1 MTEKLDF
8 SLPQKKQKRSAIEQL
23 TVGLLV
29 ALLTLVVMD
38 LGVTVETSKRMLGG
52 VSSKGLSEEQVKD
65 LASKLAQRTL
75 YQQAAA
81 AWQDYLASAKLAGPE
96 QARIQ
101 FQIGTLLEKG
111 GLYAD
116 AIEHYYRSETV
127 GTVRE
132 LQSDLNAHIK
142 ECFEKLGKFSALR
155 YEVMD
160 RTSLSS
166 SQPAGGKVVAEIGAE
181 KITEAQL
188 DAKIEESIENQ
199 LEPMKAFMT
208 PEQLNAQKKRALEQS
223 RNPQTKQEFL
233 QGWLAQEILYR
244 QALQDKLSDKPEV
257 QRVVHDLTRQ
267 ALSQQLMNEQLA
279 SKIHVTDSDLQ
290 TYYAANK
297 DKYVEPERAKI
308 SHILVKDEGQANDLL
323 KRLKDGADFAAVAK
337 ESSQDEATKG
347 GGGRIADDILKG
359 SHVPGIGDANEINAS
374 IFAASAPSLLD
385 KPFKTDKGWEIIK
398 VEEKHAQRPKSFE
411 EVQQQ
416 VAMQLLRQKREEVQ
430 RDYIKEMMDKHQVVI
445 HTSAFAPAPPEAS
458 KETPSKP

>member
-8 SLPQKKQKRSAIEQL
+8 SLPQKKPQGSATGIL
-23 TVGLLV
+23 AVLLLV
-29 ALLTLVVMD
+29 VLVV
-38 LGVTVETSKRMLGG
+38 LTAANLLVTLSGRKPASA
-52 VSSKGLSEEQVKD
+52 VSSGLSADQVRD
-65 LASKLAQRTL
+65 LASKLAQRNL
-75 YQQAAA
+75 YQQAAT
-81 AWQDYLASAKLAGPE
+81 AWQDYLASAKPTGPE

-116 AIEHYYRSETV
+116 AIERYYRSEAAGAV
-127 GTVRE
+127 KE

-160 RTSLSS
+160 RTSLKS

-188 DAKIEESIENQ
+188 DAKIEENIENQ

-208 PEQLNAQKKRALEQS
+208 PEQLNEQKKRALEQS
-223 RNPQTKQEFL
+223 RNPQTKQQFL
-233 QGWLAQEILYR
+233 ESWLAQEILYR

-279 SKIHVTDSDLQ
+279 SKIHLTDSDLQ

-297 DKYVEPERAKI
+297 DKYIEPERAKI
-308 SHILVKDEGQANDLL
+308 SHILIKDEGQANDLL
-323 KRLKDGADFAAVAK
+323 KRFEDGGDFAAMAK

-347 GGGRIADDILKG
+347 NGGHIAEDVLKG
-359 SHVPGIGDANEINAS
+359 AHVPGIGDANEINAA
-374 IFAASAPSLLD
+374 IFAAKAPGLVD
-385 KPFKTDKGWEIIK
+385 KVFKTDKGWEIVK
-398 VEEKHAQRPKSFE
+398 VEEKQAQRQKSFE

-430 RDYIKEMMDKHQVVI
+430 RDYIREMMDRHQVVI
-445 HTSAFAPAPPEAS
+445 HTSAFAPAQEAP
-458 KETPSKP
+458 KEVPSKP

>member
-8 SLPQKKQKRSAIEQL
+8 SLPQKKPQGSA
-23 TVGLLV
+23 VGLLTV
-29 ALLTLVVMD
+29 LLLIVLVILAAANLVV
-38 LGVTVETSKRMLGG
+38 
-52 VSSKGLSEEQVKD
+52 VSSGRKPATTSSNGLAADQVKD
-65 LASKLAQRTL
+65 LASKLAQRNL
-75 YQQAAA
+75 YPQAAT

-116 AIEHYYRSETV
+116 AIEHYYRSEAAGAV
-127 GTVRE
+127 KE

-160 RTSLSS
+160 RTSLNP

-199 LEPMKAFMT
+199 LDLMKAFMS
-208 PEQLNAQKKRALEQS
+208 PEQLGEQKKRALEQS

-233 QGWLAQEILYR
+233 EGWLAQEILYR

-308 SHILVKDEGQANDLL
+308 SHILVKEEGQASDLL
-323 KRLKDGADFAAVAK
+323 KRLKEGADFAALAK
-337 ESSQDEATKG
+337 ESSQDEATQG
-347 GGGRIADDILKG
+347 SGGRIADDVLKG
-359 SHVPGIGDANEINAS
+359 SRVSGIGDANDINAS
-374 IFAASAPSLLD
+374 VFAASAPALLD
-385 KPFKTDKGWEIIK
+385 KPFKTDKGWEIVK
-398 VEEKHAQRPKSFE
+398 VEEKHAQRQKIFD
-411 EVQQQ
+411 EVRQQ
-416 VAMQLLRQKREEVQ
+416 VTMQVLRQKREEVQ
-430 RDYIKEMMDKHQVVI
+430 REYIKEMMDKHQVVI
-445 HTSAFAPAPPEAS
+445 HTSAFAPAPQEQPKEA
-458 KETPSKP
+458 PSKP

>member
-8 SLPQKKQKRSAIEQL
+8 SLPQKKPHGSAAGIL
-23 TVGLLV
+23 AVFLLVVLV
-29 ALLTLVVMD
+29 ALAAANLFVTLS
-38 LGVTVETSKRMLGG
+38 GRKPAST
-52 VSSKGLSEEQVKD
+52 VSSGLSADQVKD
-65 LASKLAQRTL
+65 LASKLAQRNL

-81 AWQDYLASAKLAGPE
+81 AWQDYLASANLAGPE

-116 AIEHYYRSETV
+116 AIEHYYRSETA

-160 RTSLSS
+160 RTSLNP

-188 DAKIEESIENQ
+188 DARIEESIENQ

-208 PEQLNAQKKRALEQS
+208 PEQLNEQKKRALEQS
-223 RNPQTKQEFL
+223 RDPKTKQEFL

-279 SKIHVTDSDLQ
+279 SRIHVTDSDLQ

-308 SHILVKDEGQANDLL
+308 SHILVKEEGQAKELL
-323 KRLKDGADFAAVAK
+323 QRLKDGADFAAIAK

-347 GGGRIADDILKG
+347 SGGRIADDVLKG
-359 SHVPGIGDANEINAS
+359 SNVPGIGDANEINVA
-374 IFAASAPSLLD
+374 IFAAQAPAVVD

-398 VEEKHAQRPKSFE
+398 VEEKQAQRPKGFE

-445 HTSAFAPAPPEAS
+445 HTSAFAPAQQ
-458 KETPSKP
+458 ETPTETQPKP

>member
-8 SLPQKKQKRSAIEQL
+8 SLPQKKPQGSATGIL
-23 TVGLLV
+23 AVLLLV
-29 ALLTLVVMD
+29 VLVV
-38 LGVTVETSKRMLGG
+38 LTAANLLVTLSRRQPAAT
-52 VSSKGLSEEQVKD
+52 VSSGLSADQVKD
-65 LASKLAQRTL
+65 LASKLAQRNL

-81 AWQDYLASAKLAGPE
+81 AWQDYLVSAKPTGPE

-101 FQIGTLLEKG
+101 FQVGTLLEKG

-116 AIEHYYRSETV
+116 AIEHYYRSEAAGAV
-127 GTVRE
+127 KE

-160 RTSLSS
+160 RTSFNP

-188 DAKIEESIENQ
+188 DAKIEENIENQ

-208 PEQLNAQKKRALEQS
+208 PEQLNEQKKRALEQS
-223 RNPQTKQEFL
+223 RNPQTKQQFL
-233 QGWLAQEILYR
+233 EGWLAQEILYR

-257 QRVVHDLTRQ
+257 QRVVHDLARQ

-279 SKIHVTDSDLQ
+279 SKIHLTDSDLQ

-297 DKYVEPERAKI
+297 DKYIEPERAKI
-308 SHILVKDEGQANDLL
+308 SHILIKDEGQADDLL
-323 KRLKDGADFAAVAK
+323 KRLKEGGDFAAIAK

-347 GGGRIADDILKG
+347 SGGRITEDVLKG
-359 SHVPGIGDANEINAS
+359 AYVPGIGDANEINAA
-374 IFAASAPSLLD
+374 IFAVKAPGLVD
-385 KPFKTDKGWEIIK
+385 KPFKTDKGWEIVK
-398 VEEKHAQRPKSFE
+398 VEEKQAQRQKSFE

-430 RDYIKEMMDKHQVVI
+430 RDYIKEMMDRHQVVI
-445 HTSAFAPAPPEAS
+445 HTSAFAPAQEAP
-458 KETPSKP
+458 KEVPSKP

>member
-8 SLPQKKQKRSAIEQL
+8 SLPQKKPGGSAAGIL
-23 TVGLLV
+23 SVLLLIALVGLV
-29 ALLTLVVMD
+29 AANLWVTLSGRKPAPMVN
-38 LGVTVETSKRMLGG
+38 GA
-52 VSSKGLSEEQVKD
+52 LSADQVKD
-65 LASKLAQRTL
+65 LASKLAQRNL

-81 AWQDYLASAKLAGPE
+81 AWQDYLASAKRAGPE
-96 QARIQ
+96 RARIQ

-116 AIEHYYRSETV
+116 AIEHYYRSEAA
-127 GTVRE
+127 GTVKE
-132 LQSDLNAHIK
+132 LQTDLNAHIK
-142 ECFEKLGKFSALR
+142 DCFEKLGRFSALR

-160 RTSLSS
+160 RTSLNP

-199 LEPMKAFMT
+199 LEPMKAFLT
-208 PEQLNAQKKRALEQS
+208 PEQRNEQKKRALEQS
-223 RNPQTKQEFL
+223 RDPKTRQEFL

-308 SHILVKDEGQANDLL
+308 SHILVKEEGQANDLF
-323 KRLKDGADFAAVAK
+323 KRLNDGGDFAAAAK
-337 ESSQDEATKG
+337 ESSQDEATKAN
-347 GGGRIADDILKG
+347 GGRVAEDVLKG
-359 SHVPGIGDANEINAS
+359 SPVPGIGDANEMSAS
-374 IFAASAPSLLD
+374 IFAANAPSLLD
-385 KPFKTDKGWEIIK
+385 KPFKTDKGWEIVK
-398 VEEKHAQRPKSFE
+398 VEEKHARRQRTFD
-411 EVQQQ
+411 EVRQQ
-416 VAMQLLRQKREEVQ
+416 VTMQLLRQKREEVQ
-430 RDYIKEMMDKHQVVI
+430 RDYIKEMMDQHQVVI
-445 HTSAFAPAPPEAS
+445 HTSAFAPAQKETP

>member
-8 SLPQKKQKRSAIEQL
+8 SLPQKKPGGSATGIL
-23 TVGLLV
+23 GVLLLVVLVGLAAANLSV
-29 ALLTLVVMD
+29 ALS
-38 LGVTVETSKRMLGG
+38 GRKPASAAG
-52 VSSKGLSEEQVKD
+52 SGLSADQVKD
-65 LASKLAQRTL
+65 LASKLAQRSL
-75 YQQAAA
+75 YPQAAA
-81 AWQDYLASAKLAGPE
+81 AWQDYLARAQLAGPE

-116 AIEHYYRSETV
+116 AIEHFYRSEATSSV
-127 GTVRE
+127 KD
-132 LQSDLNAHIK
+132 LQADLNAHVK
-142 ECFEKLGKFSALR
+142 DCFEKLGKFSALR

-160 RTSLSS
+160 RTSLNP

-188 DAKIEESIENQ
+188 DARIEESIENQ

-208 PEQLNAQKKRALEQS
+208 PEQLDEQKKRALEQS
-223 RNPQTKQEFL
+223 RDPKTKQEFL
-233 QGWLAQEILYR
+233 QGWLAEEILYR

-308 SHILVKDEGQANDLL
+308 SHILVKEEGRANDLL
-323 KRLKDGADFAAVAK
+323 KRLRDGGDFAAAAK
-337 ESSQDEATKG
+337 ESSQDEATKAN
-347 GGGRIADDILKG
+347 GGRVAEDVLKG
-359 SHVPGIGDANEINAS
+359 AYVPGIGDANDLNAS
-374 IFAASAPSLLD
+374 IFAAGAPSLLD
-385 KPFKTDKGWEIIK
+385 KPFKTDKGWEIVK
-398 VEEKHAQRPKSFE
+398 VEEKHAQRQKTFD
-411 EVQQQ
+411 EVRQQ
-416 VAMQLLRQKREEVQ
+416 VTMQLLRQKREEVQ
-430 RDYIKEMMDKHQVVI
+430 REYIKEMMDQHQVVI
-445 HTSAFAPAPPEAS
+445 HTSAFAPAQEVP
-458 KETPSKP
+458 KETQPKP

>member
-8 SLPQKKQKRSAIEQL
+8 SLPQKKPHGSAAGIL
-23 TVGLLV
+23 AVFLLVVLV
-29 ALLTLVVMD
+29 ALAAANLFVTLS
-38 LGVTVETSKRMLGG
+38 GRKPAST
-52 VSSKGLSEEQVKD
+52 VSSGLSADQVKD
-65 LASKLAQRTL
+65 LASKLAQRNL

-81 AWQDYLASAKLAGPE
+81 AWQDYLASANLAGPE
-96 QARIQ
+96 RVRIQ

-116 AIEHYYRSETV
+116 AIEHYYRSETA

-160 RTSLSS
+160 RTSLNP

-188 DAKIEESIENQ
+188 DARIEESIENQ

-208 PEQLNAQKKRALEQS
+208 PEQLNEQKKRALEQS
-223 RNPQTKQEFL
+223 RDPKTKQEFL

-279 SKIHVTDSDLQ
+279 SRIHVTDSDLQ

-308 SHILVKDEGQANDLL
+308 SHILVKEEGQAKELL
-323 KRLKDGADFAAVAK
+323 QRLKDGADFAAVAK

-347 GGGRIADDILKG
+347 SGGRIAEDVLKG
-359 SHVPGIGDANEINAS
+359 SNVPGIGDANEINAA
-374 IFAASAPSLLD
+374 IFAAQAPAVVD

-398 VEEKHAQRPKSFE
+398 VEEKQAQRPKGFE

-445 HTSAFAPAPPEAS
+445 HTSAFAPAQQ
-458 KETPSKP
+458 ETPTETQPKP

>member
-8 SLPQKKQKRSAIEQL
+8 SLPQKKPHGSAAGIL
-23 TVGLLV
+23 AVFLLVVLV
-29 ALLTLVVMD
+29 ALAAANLFVTLS
-38 LGVTVETSKRMLGG
+38 GRKPAST
-52 VSSKGLSEEQVKD
+52 VSSGLSADQVKD
-65 LASKLAQRTL
+65 LASKLAQRNL

-81 AWQDYLASAKLAGPE
+81 AWQDYLASANLAGPE

-116 AIEHYYRSETV
+116 AIEHYYRSETA

-160 RTSLSS
+160 RTSLNP

-188 DAKIEESIENQ
+188 DARIEESIENQ

-208 PEQLNAQKKRALEQS
+208 PEQLNEQKKRALEQS
-223 RNPQTKQEFL
+223 RDPKTKQEFL

-279 SKIHVTDSDLQ
+279 SRIHVTDSDLQ

-297 DKYVEPERAKI
+297 DKYIEPERAKI
-308 SHILVKDEGQANDLL
+308 SHILVKEEGQAKELL
-323 KRLKDGADFAAVAK
+323 QRLKGGADFAAVAK
-337 ESSQDEATKG
+337 ESSQDDATKG
-347 GGGRIADDILKG
+347 SGGRIAEDVLKG
-359 SHVPGIGDANEINAS
+359 SNVPGIGDANEINAA
-374 IFAASAPSLLD
+374 IFAAQAPAVVD

-398 VEEKHAQRPKSFE
+398 VEEKQAQRPKGFE

-445 HTSAFAPAPPEAS
+445 HTSAFAPAQQ
-458 KETPSKP
+458 ETPTETQPKP

>member
-8 SLPQKKQKRSAIEQL
+8 SLPQKKPQSSATGIL
-23 TVGLLV
+23 VVLLLV
-29 ALLTLVVMD
+29 VLVV
-38 LGVTVETSKRMLGG
+38 LAAANLFVTLSGRKPAPIVGS
-52 VSSKGLSEEQVKD
+52 GLSADQVKD
-65 LASKLAQRTL
+65 VASKLAQRNL
-75 YQQAAA
+75 YPQAAA

-116 AIEHYYRSETV
+116 AIEHYYRSETA
-127 GTVRE
+127 GTVKE

-160 RTSLSS
+160 RTSLNPA
-166 SQPAGGKVVAEIGAE
+166 QPAGGKVVAEIGAE

-199 LEPMKAFMT
+199 LEPMKAFLT
-208 PEQLNAQKKRALEQS
+208 PEQLSEQKKRALEQS

-323 KRLKDGADFAAVAK
+323 KRLRDGADFAAVAK

-430 RDYIKEMMDKHQVVI
+430 RDYINEMMDKHQVVI
-445 HTSAFAPAPPEAS
+445 HTSAFAPALQEQS
-458 KETPSKP
+458 KEAPSKP

>member
-8 SLPQKKQKRSAIEQL
+8 SLPQKKPQGAA
-23 TVGLLV
+23 TGLLAV
-29 ALLTLVVMD
+29 LLLVVLVVLAAVNLFVTLSGRTPASVAGSD
-38 LGVTVETSKRMLGG
+38 LSAD
-52 VSSKGLSEEQVKD
+52 QVKD
-65 LASKLAQRTL
+65 LASKLAQRNL

-81 AWQDYLASAKLAGPE
+81 AWQDYLAGAKPAGPE

-111 GLYAD
+111 GLYGD
-116 AIEHYYRSETV
+116 AIEHYYRSEAAGAV
-127 GTVRE
+127 KE

-160 RTSLSS
+160 RTSLNP

-188 DAKIEESIENQ
+188 DAKIEENIENQ
-199 LEPMKAFMT
+199 LEPMKAFLT
-208 PEQLNAQKKRALEQS
+208 PEQLTEQKKRALEQS
-223 RNPQTKQEFL
+223 RNPQTKQQFL
-233 QGWLAQEILYR
+233 EGWLAQEILYR

-279 SKIHVTDSDLQ
+279 SKIHLTDSDLQ
-290 TYYAANK
+290 TYYTANK

-308 SHILVKDEGQANDLL
+308 SHILVKEEGQANDLL
-323 KRLKDGADFAAVAK
+323 KRLKDGGDFAALAR

-347 GGGRIADDILKG
+347 SGGRIAEDILKG
-359 SHVPGIGDANEINAS
+359 THVPGIGDANEINVA
-374 IFAASAPSLLD
+374 IFKAKAPGLLD
-385 KPFKTDKGWEIIK
+385 KPFKTDRGWEIIK
-398 VEEKHAQRPKSFE
+398 VEEKQAQRQKSFE

-416 VAMQLLRQKREEVQ
+416 VATQLLRQKREEVQ
-430 RDYIKEMMDKHQVVI
+430 RDYLKEMMDKHQVVI
-445 HTSAFAPAPPEAS
+445 HTSAFAPAQQEPP
-458 KETPSKP
+458 KETQSKP

>member
-8 SLPQKKQKRSAIEQL
+8 SLPQKKPQGSVTGMLAVL
-23 TVGLLV
+23 LLV
-29 ALLTLVVMD
+29 VLVV
-38 LGVTVETSKRMLGG
+38 LAAANLLATLSGRKPAATI
-52 VSSKGLSEEQVKD
+52 SSGLSADQVKE
-65 LASKLAQRTL
+65 LASKLAQRNL

-81 AWQDYLASAKLAGPE
+81 AWQDYLASAKPAGPE

-111 GLYAD
+111 GQYAD
-116 AIEHYYRSETV
+116 AIEHYYRSEAA
-127 GTVRE
+127 GTVKE

-142 ECFEKLGKFSALR
+142 ECFERLGKFSALR

-160 RTSLSS
+160 RTSLNP

-188 DAKIEESIENQ
+188 DAKIEENIENQ

-208 PEQLNAQKKRALEQS
+208 PEQLNEQKKRALEQS
-223 RNPQTKQEFL
+223 RDPKTKQEFL
-233 QGWLAQEILYR
+233 EGWLAQEILYR

-257 QRVVHDLTRQ
+257 QRVIHDLTRQ

-279 SKIHVTDSDLQ
+279 AKIHLTDSDLQ
-290 TYYAANK
+290 TYYAANR

-308 SHILVKDEGQANDLL
+308 SHILVKEEGQANDLL
-323 KRLKDGADFAAVAK
+323 KRLKEGADFAAIAK
-337 ESSQDEATKG
+337 ESSQDEATKAS
-347 GGGRIADDILKG
+347 GGRIADDILPG
-359 SHVPGIGDANEINAS
+359 THVPGIGDANEINTA
-374 IFAASAPSLLD
+374 IFAGQAPAVLD

-398 VEEKHAQRPKSFE
+398 VEEKQAQRQKSFE

-445 HTSAFAPAPPEAS
+445 HTSAFAPAPQEQP
-458 KETPSKP
+458 KETQPKP

>member
-1 MTEKLDF
+1 MSEKLDF
-8 SLPQKKQKRSAIEQL
+8 SLPQKKSGGSMAGVL
-23 TVGLLV
+23 TVLLLV
-29 ALLTLVVMD
+29 MLVGLAAANLFVTLS
-38 LGVTVETSKRMLGG
+38 GRKPAATVSN
-52 VSSKGLSEEQVKD
+52 GLSADQVKD
-65 LASKLAQRTL
+65 LASKLAQRDL

-81 AWQDYLASAKLAGPE
+81 AWQDYLGRTSLPGPE

-116 AIEHYYRSETV
+116 AIEHYYRSETAGAV
-127 GTVRE
+127 KE
-132 LQSDLNAHIK
+132 LQSDLNAHLK

-160 RTSLSS
+160 RTSLNP

-199 LEPMKAFMT
+199 LASMKAFMT
-208 PEQLNAQKKRALEQS
+208 PEQVNEQKKRALEQS
-223 RNPQTKQEFL
+223 RDPKAKQEFL

-308 SHILVKDEGQANDLL
+308 SHILVKEEAQANDLL
-323 KRLKDGADFAAVAK
+323 KRLKEGADFAAVAK
-337 ESSQDEATKG
+337 ESSLDAATKDK
-347 GGGRIADDILKG
+347 GGRIAEDVVKG
-359 SHVPGIGDANEINAS
+359 TYVSGIGDANEIDKAV
-374 IFAASAPSLLD
+374 FAASAPALLE
-385 KPFKTDKGWEIIK
+385 KPFKTDKGWEIVK
-398 VEEKHAQRPKSFE
+398 VEEKHPSRQKSFD

-416 VAMQLLRQKREEVQ
+416 VATQLLRQKREEVQ

-445 HTSAFAPAPPEAS
+445 HTSAFTPAPKETP